1 HPEAHPRAY
10 RRRRPVRA
18 DPRRPRPRRAHRPA
32 LRGRQGGRPQ
42 PRVRAVHRRD
52 RARHAHQRLLHR
64 HRRPVGLD
72 RRGGAGAHRRHAL
85 HPRGLRR
92 RPAARRTDRLRGG
105 RDRCLPRR
113 RHLARLHA
121 SQLPGRR
128 RHRRHPG
135 AARRGRGVPRRARL
149 RGHRLH
155 ARRLLP
161 PRRRH
166 EQAAH
171 RGRRRRRR
179 AGVRHGVRRR
189 LAAPR
194 EGGRGA
200 RDRLEHLAR
209 PPADPRGEGAALPR
223 GRGQDDRHRDR
234 RRRPPARGA
243 MSRGWLA
250 PGGARPAGAH
260 VRGPHRD
267 LLVTGANVVDV
278 VTQTVFRGW
287 FTVLGG
293 RFVEVEEGDGPRR
306 GEVEARETIDL
317 GGAYVQPGM
326 IDVHMHIES
335 SLVTPRRF
343 AEGALARGTTAV
355 LQDPHEV
362 ANVLGAPGIT
372 WMVEPSRGLP
382 LRVFSAVSSCV
393 PATSP
398 DIETP
403 NASITPAEVT
413 ELAKEP
419 DVLALGEVM
428 DFQGLVAGDDH
439 LSAMVAAAHAA
450 GLSVEGHVPSLSGE
464 ALSRYVAFGARSD
477 HTLMTAAKVLEQ
489 LRKGQWVMVQEK
501 SVTPEVV
508 AALKALPDRSRVV
521 LITDDVMPHRLLSG
535 QLDRVGSL
543 AVERGWDPV
552 DAIASATL
560 RPATYLGLADLGLVA
575 PGALAAFVVTD
586 GLAAYPPRRVYVGG
600 RLVAADGATV
610 VPSAPSPAPTAPA
623 GLAPAFDPR
632 APR

>member
-1 HPEAHPRAY
+1 
-10 RRRRPVRA
+10 
-18 DPRRPRPRRAHRPA
+18 
-32 LRGRQGGRPQ
+32 
-42 PRVRAVHRRD
+42 
-52 RARHAHQRLLHR
+52 
-64 HRRPVGLD
+64 
-72 RRGGAGAHRRHAL
+72 
-85 HPRGLRR
+85 
-92 RPAARRTDRLRGG
+92 
-105 RDRCLPRR
+105 
-113 RHLARLHA
+113 
-121 SQLPGRR
+121 
-128 RHRRHPG
+128 
-135 AARRGRGVPRRARL
+135 
-149 RGHRLH
+149 
-155 ARRLLP
+155 
-161 PRRRH
+161 
-166 EQAAH
+166 
-171 RGRRRRRR
+171 
-179 AGVRHGVRRR
+179 
-189 LAAPR
+189 
-194 EGGRGA
+194 
-200 RDRLEHLAR
+200 
-209 PPADPRGEGAALPR
+209 
-223 GRGQDDRHRDR
+223 
-234 RRRPPARGA
+234 

-362 ANVLGAPGIT
+362 ANVLGAPGIR
-372 WMVEPSRGLP
+372 WMVEASRGLP

-464 ALSRYVAFGARSD
+464 ALSRYVAFGVRSD
-477 HTLMTAAKVLEQ
+477 HTLMTAAKALEQ

-521 LITDDVMPHRLLSG
+521 LITDDVMPNRLLSG
-535 QLDRVGSL
+535 HLDRIVSL

-560 RPATYLGLADLGLVA
+560 RPATYLGLADLGLVG
-575 PGALAAFVVTD
+575 PGALADFVVTD

-610 VPSAPSPAPTAPA
+610 VPSAPSPEPTAPA
-623 GLAPAFDPR
+623 GLAQAFDPR
-632 APR
+632 APRRDWFRLPVSGRVRARVIVTNERNSFTTLDEREVEAPHGVPVDGDVALATVVPRARLRPGAGPHEPVVGLVAGLGLRRGAYATTFAHDSHNLFVVGRDPDAMLAATRAVLTAGGGMAFVPSAEAEPVLLPLPLAGLLSDDPVPEVARRFDAIERALVEAGMRHVNPLLLLTLLPLSVSPDFKLTDKGVIDVQAREVLPPLVEA